1 MLINAINE
9 AGVLPA
15 YNFRNRQCPNREK
28 VSGETMRETI
38 LFPGQRPSHGC
49 APGCILRCCP
59 VYVDEEK
66 QFVTSGLEY
75 ETISLL
81 GPGCD
86 IDNLDQ
92 IAAADRLMDDI
103 GVDSIEMS
111 GAIAVAM
118 EAGILKFG
126 DAAGVLRL
134 LKEEVAL
141 GTPVGRVIGCG
152 AAGTRLVPGV
162 TRVATV
168 KNQAIPA
175 YQSSSDQG
183 HWHYLCNVAHGRRPY
198 RRIRHWAHPGR
209 RN

>member
-1 MLINAINE
+1 M
-9 AGVLPA
+9 
-15 YNFRNRQCPNREK
+15 
-28 VSGETMRETI
+28 
-38 LFPGQRPSHGC
+38 
-49 APGCILRCCP
+49 
-59 VYVDEEK
+59 YVDEEK

-141 GTPVGRVIGCG
+141 GTPLGRVIGSG
-152 AAGTRLVPGV
+152 AGTTGTVYGV

-175 YQSSSDQG
+175 YDPRPIKG
-183 HWHYLCNVAHGRRPY
+183 IGIPMRRRPWAQTIPPDTPLVPLWEAQLTG
-198 RRIRHWAHPGR
+198 IRKMGKSNSRGTCSLPPRLLILSDYASSRTWR
-209 RN
+209 